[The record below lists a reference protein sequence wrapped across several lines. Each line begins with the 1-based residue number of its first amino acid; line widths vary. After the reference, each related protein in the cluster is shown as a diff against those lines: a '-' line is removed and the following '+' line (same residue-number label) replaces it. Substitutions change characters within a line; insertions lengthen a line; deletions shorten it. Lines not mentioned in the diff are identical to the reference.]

1 MINAQH
7 TKKSSLSIGVLCCL
21 MITSAA
27 VKAQTPPNTT
37 GSSSAIPPASVKAKI
52 TETKKTETKTT
63 PVVATTPVIIAAPV
77 AEFSREQ
84 KLLIENAEKLDA
96 LNRELLVRN
105 QQLQLTNEKLSLQVE
120 MLKHDRYS
128 EGTRDTLVTILLGI
142 LVGWFLSKTKKRARY
157 RDF

>member
-1 MINAQH
+1 MTNTQH
-7 TKKSSLSIGVLCCL
+7 AKKSTLGILWGVLCL
-21 MITSAA
+21 LTITSA
-27 VKAQTPPNTT
+27 VAQTPPP
-37 GSSSAIPPASVKAKI
+37 PPASATKPPATVTAKKI
-52 TETKKTETKTT
+52 DSKKTETKTT
-63 PVVATTPVIIAAPV
+63 PVTTIAPVIVAAPV
-77 AEFSREQ
+77 AEFSHEQ

-105 QQLQLTNEKLSLQVE
+105 QQLQLTNEKLSLQAE
-120 MLKHDRYS
+120 MFKHDRYS

>member
-1 MINAQH
+1 M
-7 TKKSSLSIGVLCCL
+7 
-21 MITSAA
+21 
-27 VKAQTPPNTT
+27 
-37 GSSSAIPPASVKAKI
+37 
-52 TETKKTETKTT
+52 
-63 PVVATTPVIIAAPV
+63 AAPV
-77 AEFSREQ
+77 AEFSHEQ

-105 QQLQLTNEKLSLQVE
+105 QQLQLTNEKLSLQAE
-120 MLKHDRYS
+120 MFKHDRYS

>member
-1 MINAQH
+1 MSFNNH
-7 TKKSSLSIGVLCCL
+7 KCRGT
-21 MITSAA
+21 
-27 VKAQTPPNTT
+27 NTT
-37 GSSSAIPPASVKAKI
+37 SSPCICYKTARHSYSKKI
-52 TETKKTETKTT
+52 EVKKTETT
-63 PVVATTPVIIAAPV
+63 PVTTTAPVIVAAPV
-77 AEFSREQ
+77 AEFSHEQ

-105 QQLQLTNEKLSLQVE
+105 QQLQLTNEKLSLQAE
-120 MLKHDRYS
+120 MFKHDRYS